1 MTCGH
6 YDRVR
11 LLSGNRLLYSG
22 GACVVDASQVPEKVL
37 LRDRLFRGS
46 GTGLLC
52 TGELVRGAGTGPPC
66 ADKLVVLRG
75 AGTGLPCLG
84 ELVVRGNKTGLLGI
98 GELER
103 GSGTG
108 LACAGG
114 FMVVA
119 DLPRGGK
126 DGRGGR

>member
-1 MTCGH
+1 M
-6 YDRVR
+6 
-11 LLSGNRLLYSG
+11 
-22 GACVVDASQVPEKVL
+22 
-37 LRDRLFRGS
+37 
-46 GTGLLC
+46 
-52 TGELVRGAGTGPPC
+52 
-66 ADKLVVLRG
+66 
-75 AGTGLPCLG
+75 G

-119 DLPRGGK
+119 DLTRGGNY
-126 DGRGGR
+126 GRGGRCRRKINGRLTDTSRGD